1 MKRNAIGA
9 LMTVIV
15 ALVLNAS
22 VALAQSAPTKADVP
36 FSFRVN
42 GQSLPAG
49 HYEIRQVGDR
59 ATLIASVN
67 GQSKVIGL
75 FNHCETVKMQE
86 PKLVFH
92 KVDGHYFLSQ
102 VWMHQSENG
111 LEVPASNL
119 EKELRMS
126 YNQVPA
132 GAETVVIALR

>member
-9 LMTVIV
+9 LMTVIM

-22 VALAQSAPTKADVP
+22 LAQAQSAPTKASVP

-42 GQSLPAG
+42 GELLPAG
-49 HYEIRQVGDR
+49 NYEVRQVGDR
-59 ATLIASVN
+59 ATLIATEN
-67 GQSKVIGL
+67 GKAKVLGL
-75 FNHCETVKMQE
+75 FVPCESLKMQE

-92 KVDGHYFLSQ
+92 QLDGRYFLSQ
-102 VWMHQSENG
+102 VWMHHSENG
-111 LEVPASNL
+111 LAVPASSL

-126 YNQVPA
+126 LNQVPA